1 MKCDRSLFS
10 YQLSVISYQ
19 LSVISYQLSVIS
31 YQLSVSE
38 GKRQEAKGRIWQFS
52 YLKRRLETKH
62 IRDSRLTN

>member
-1 MKCDRSLFS
+1 SDQYVLLGIKCDRSLFS

-19 LSVISYQLSVIS
+19 FLKAR
-31 YQLSVSE
+31 

-62 IRDSRLTN
+62 IRDFSLTN